1 MYRFILKRILIMIP
15 TMLLIILIVYGVM
28 CLTPST
34 PGRVILGEKAAQ
46 EAVDKLNEE
55 LGWNEPFLKRYA
67 LYVWDLF
74 RGDLGESY
82 RSKQPV
88 INDIM
93 LRMPNTLILTSIAI
107 LLALSIGIP
116 IGVLSAVKQN
126 SMYDMLG
133 TSLSILFA
141 AVPTFWL
148 GLMAIVLFS
157 LKLGWLPSNGLDT
170 AKHYILP
177 SVIMAMAPAASL
189 ARLTRTTMLES
200 IRQDYTRTAY
210 AKGQSPRKVIFR
222 HALKNSLL
230 PVITAAGMQFGSI
243 MGSAVVTE
251 QIFAITGIGTM
262 LTDSVRMKDIP
273 QAMGCTVILSFFFML
288 IMLFVDVSYA
298 LIDPRIKA
306 RYTRKAKAS

>member
-1 MYRFILKRILIMIP
+1 MGKFILKRVLLMIP
-15 TMLLIILIVYGVM
+15 TMLLIIMIVYGVM

-34 PGRVILGEKAAQ
+34 PGRVILGERAAQ
-46 EAVDKLNEE
+46 EDVEALNEE

-67 LYVWDLF
+67 QYVLDLL
-74 RGDLGESY
+74 RGDLGESW

-93 LRMPNTLILTSIAI
+93 LRMPNTLILTAAAI
-107 LLALSIGIP
+107 LLALSLGIP

-126 SMYDMLG
+126 SAYDMVG

-148 GLMAIVLFS
+148 ALMAIVLFS

-170 AKHYILP
+170 AKHYIMP

-230 PVITAAGMQFGSI
+230 PVITQAGMQFGSI

-273 QAMGCTVILSFFFML
+273 QAMGCTVILSLFFML

-306 RYTRKAKAS
+306 RYMKKAKAS

>member
-1 MYRFILKRILIMIP
+1 MGKFILKRVLLMIP
-15 TMLLIILIVYGVM
+15 TMLLIIMIVYGVM

-34 PGRVILGEKAAQ
+34 PGRVILGERAAQ
-46 EAVDKLNEE
+46 EDVEALNEE
-55 LGWNEPFLKRYA
+55 LGWNDPFLKRYA
-67 LYVWDLF
+67 QYVFDLF
-74 RGDLGESY
+74 RGDLGESW

-93 LRMPNTLILTSIAI
+93 LRMPNTLILTTAAI
-107 LLALSIGIP
+107 LLALCLGIP

-126 SMYDMLG
+126 SAYDMMG

-148 GLMAIVLFS
+148 ALMAIVLFS

-222 HALKNSLL
+222 HALNNSLL
-230 PVITAAGMQFGSI
+230 PVITQAGMQFGSI

-273 QAMGCTVILSFFFML
+273 QAMGCTVVLSLFFML

-306 RYTRKAKAS
+306 RYMKKAKAS